1 MNEKKEYSI
10 KLFSTSTEWEEWLEK
25 NGETTR
31 GLWVKFAR
39 KGSGGVSVSF
49 DETLE
54 CALCYGWIDGQG
66 KSLDGTFYLNKFTPR
81 GIRSTWSKRNC
92 DIVERLIKEKRMC
105 PSGLAAVEAAKKDGR
120 WDRAY
125 DSPKNMVVPDDF
137 LHEVKKSEKTYAFY
151 QTLNKT
157 NTYAIAWRLQTAIKP
172 ETRER
177 RMKILLEM
185 LEKGE
190 KIH

>member
-1 MNEKKEYSI
+1 MNEKKEYDI
-10 KLFSTSTEWEEWLEK
+10 KLFSTSADWEEWLEK
-25 NGETTR
+25 NGKITP
-31 GLWVKFAR
+31 GIWVKFAR
-39 KGSGGVSVSF
+39 KGSGEISVSF
-49 DETLE
+49 DEALE

-66 KSLDGTFYLNKFTPR
+66 KSLDETFYLNKFTPR
-81 GIRSTWSKRNC
+81 GVRSTWSKRNC
-92 DIVERLIKEKRMC
+92 DIVERLIKEKRMR

-137 LHEVKKSEKTYAFY
+137 LQKVKKNAKTYAFY

-177 RMKILLEM
+177 RMKTILEM